1 LNTITIARNPCVP
14 PPLLP
19 KVSEAIEEEEE
30 DEAVVVAVSEA
41 AAVSEAV
48 ATVEAAEAVTG
59 TSLGLAEEPVVA
71 EDAELNFNLEAFA
84 ILLHFRPY
92 SLESMFGRLGLER
105 FFLGFPLESLPEVS
119 RIVSC
124 SIPHTCA

>member
-1 LNTITIARNPCVP
+1 MAVP
-14 PPLLP
+14 
-19 KVSEAIEEEEE
+19 
-30 DEAVVVAVSEA
+30 EA
-41 AAVSEAV
+41 AEVIEAV

-71 EDAELNFNLEAFA
+71 EDAEDAELNLEAFA
-84 ILLHFRPY
+84 ILPHFRAY
-92 SLESMFGRLGLER
+92 SLGSVFGHLDFGR